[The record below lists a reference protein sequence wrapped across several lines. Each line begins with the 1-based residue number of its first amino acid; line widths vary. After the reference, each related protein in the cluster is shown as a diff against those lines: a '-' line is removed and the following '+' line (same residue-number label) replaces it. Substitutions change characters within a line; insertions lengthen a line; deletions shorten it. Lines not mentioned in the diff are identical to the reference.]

1 MNRPNSEN
9 NPFGGADVD
18 YPARVAMKVI
28 TYNRE
33 HRSAFPTY
41 TEEEQI
47 SAVTGVLDSLGL
59 EDSDW
64 KKKESKAG
72 KYVSHSFAVTITSG
86 DQLEKLYVMLNA
98 LDVVKML
105 L

>member
-64 KKKESKAG
+64 KKNKKF
-72 KYVSHSFAVTITSG
+72 HH
-86 DQLEKLYVMLNA
+86 Q
-98 LDVVKML
+98 
-105 L
+105 